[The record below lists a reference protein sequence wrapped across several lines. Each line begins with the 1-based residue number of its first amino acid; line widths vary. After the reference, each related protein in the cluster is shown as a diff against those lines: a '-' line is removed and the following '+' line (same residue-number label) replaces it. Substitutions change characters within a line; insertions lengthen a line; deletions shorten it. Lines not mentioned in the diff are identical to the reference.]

1 MDNKKTKMKIKWKY
15 PEYNVED
22 LKVIIRFV
30 YVTLVSDTQSEHS
43 TKSPNITAGYRAI
56 TLQENY
62 LKKLT
67 RQNKRIP
74 NLGLSQQ
81 IDK

>member
-1 MDNKKTKMKIKWKY
+1 MDNKKTKMKIRWKY

-30 YVTLVSDTQSEHS
+30 YITLISDTQSEHS
-43 TKSPNITAGYRAI
+43 TKSPTITAGHQTI

-62 LKKLT
+62 FK
-67 RQNKRIP
+67 N
-74 NLGLSQQ
+74 
-81 IDK
+81 